1 MESRIIVLEK
11 NINKRGI
18 YIEGDKR
25 DPGTTIYTICA
36 EPGPQKSS
44 KYNDKI
50 EWIMRGSY
58 TFNQN

>member
-36 EPGPQKSS
+36 EPGLQKL
-44 KYNDKI
+44 
-50 EWIMRGSY
+50 
-58 TFNQN
+58 Q